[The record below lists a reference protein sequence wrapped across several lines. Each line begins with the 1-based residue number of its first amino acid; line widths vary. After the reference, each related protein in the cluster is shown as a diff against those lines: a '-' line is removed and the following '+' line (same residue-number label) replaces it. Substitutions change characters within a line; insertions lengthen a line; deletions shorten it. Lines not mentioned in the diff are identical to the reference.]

1 MSEYE
6 TFTVDCAIE
15 SVHNITKTLNRVERM
30 FARRGMEFTY
40 EFSEPRHVIKSV
52 KPTFVDSLRRN
63 TKQEI
68 KIVGWDAREQMTSF
82 KTVKQMLTVTMTT
95 LSNEWEMLYTITP
108 ANPDEPHG
116 SHAVIRQNPMVDLE
130 EATLPEVF
138 EDHCDHCTSG
148 RRGRHKVMRMRN
160 KKTGVQVSIGS
171 TCVLEYT
178 GIDPSLLE
186 NLLKI
191 KANAYTGSDGE
202 KTPTKHDS
210 QPSADFAIKCA
221 LYALGGT
228 GYKKG
233 LGTALFGAYLHDF
246 DEKGICLAVW
256 GDNKHMILA
265 PAGGVHEV
273 GDLYHFANEDAKNAV
288 LMSEVF
294 AFASDF
300 HQWCESLSGASSF
313 EHSVRSIYK
322 SGVVTRKNASMAAGA
337 LSGFLRS
344 LKDNKVKKTTEK
356 AKNDGVHMGEV
367 GQRRD
372 FKGSEVVFVRQI
384 DGYYG
389 ISTLTK
395 FNCEGNT
402 LVWFRSGSKTD
413 LVVGGVVDLTATVKK
428 HDNYGDEKQTVITR
442 GKFSEPQV
450 YKGATRSQ

>member
-1 MSEYE
+1 MKYD
-6 TFTVDCAIE
+6 TFTVDCAVE

-40 EFSEPRHVIKSV
+40 EFSEPRDVIKSV
-52 KPTFVDSLRRN
+52 PSRYLANLRRHS
-63 TKQEI
+63 KQEI
-68 KIVGWDAREQMTSF
+68 KYVGWDAKEQLSTF
-82 KTVKQMLTVTMTT
+82 KTVRQMLTVTMTT

-116 SHAVIRQNPMVDLE
+116 SHAVVRQNPTMNLDDE
-130 EATLPEVF
+130 EFPENF

-148 RRGRHKVMRMRN
+148 RRGRHKVMRMKN
-160 KKTGVQVSIGS
+160 KKTGTQVSIGS

-186 NLLKI
+186 SILTI
-191 KANAYTGSDGE
+191 KANAYAGSTGE
-202 KTPTKHDS
+202 KTPTKQDS

-228 GYKKG
+228 QYKKG
-233 LGTALFGAYLHDF
+233 LGNTLFGAFLHDF
-246 DEKGICLAVW
+246 DEKGICLAWMDGMDRKPV
-256 GDNKHMILA
+256 IIA
-265 PAGGVHEV
+265 PAGGAYEV
-273 GDLYHFANEDAKNAV
+273 GDLLHFANEDAKNAA

-300 HQWCESLSGASSF
+300 HQWCENLSGASSF
-313 EHSVRSIYK
+313 EHSVRGIYK

-344 LKDNKVKKTTEK
+344 LKDKKGKEVTEK

-372 FKGSEVVFVRQI
+372 FKGAEVVFVRQI

-389 ISTLTK
+389 TSTLTK

-428 HDNYGDEKQTVITR
+428 HDNYGDEKQTAISR
-442 GKFSEPQV
+442 GKFTKVE
-450 YKGATRSQ
+450 GSQ

>member
-6 TFTVDCAIE
+6 TFTVDCAVE

-30 FARRGMEFTY
+30 FARRGLEFTY
-40 EFSEPRHVIKSV
+40 EFSEPRDVFKSV
-52 KPTFVDSLRRN
+52 PAQYITNLRRHTN
-63 TKQEI
+63 QQI
-68 KIVGWDAREQMTSF
+68 KVVGWDAKGLVTTF

-95 LSNEWEMLYTITP
+95 LSNEWEMLYTIAP

-116 SHAVIRQNPMVDLE
+116 SFAVVRQNPTVDLAGE
-130 EATLPEVF
+130 EFPENF

-148 RRGRHKVMRMRN
+148 RRGRHKVMRMQR
-160 KKTGVQVSIGS
+160 KQTGEQVSIGS

-186 NLLKI
+186 SLLSI
-191 KANAYTGSDGE
+191 KANAYAGNTGE

-210 QPSADFAIKCA
+210 VSSADFAIKCA

-233 LGTALFGAYLHDF
+233 LGTALFNAYLHDF

-256 GDNKHMILA
+256 SDTKPMILA

-273 GDLYHFANEDAKNAV
+273 GDLYHFTNEDAKNAV
-288 LMSEVF
+288 LMPEVF

-389 ISTLTK
+389 TSTLTK

-442 GKFSEPQV
+442 GKF
-450 YKGATRSQ
+450 TRSEGSQ